1 MGCDAL
7 MRAGVAIVVSLIGI
21 TVVVIVALLVGL
33 VTR

>member
-1 MGCDAL
+1 